1 MSKKDKGI
9 KLSPK
14 YGVNPC
20 IPICCW
26 CGKEKNE
33 IALLGKLKGD
43 AEAPR
48 NAVVDYE
55 PCEECQAKFNLGV
68 VLIEV
73 TKNQPNDNI
82 MPIQKQDGVS
92 LYPTFRYSVIKLEAA
107 KKLFDT
113 VKLENGSRLLI
124 EDKLYASLLNGGDD
138 NE

>member
-1 MSKKDKGI
+1 MSKKDNSI

-48 NAVVDYE
+48 NAVIDYE
-55 PCEECQAKFNLGV
+55 PCEECLVKFNLGV

-92 LYPTFRYSVIKLEAA
+92 IYPTFRYSVIKLEAA
-107 KKLFDT
+107 KKLFENET
-113 VKLENGSRLLI
+113 LINGSRLLI
-124 EDKLYASLLNGGDD
+124 EDNLYSRLVGDSD
-138 NE
+138 ER

>member
-9 KLSPK
+9 TLSPK
-14 YGVNPC
+14 HGVNPC

-48 NAVVDYE
+48 SAILDYE
-55 PCEECQAKFNLGV
+55 PCDYCLEKFKLGV

-73 TKNQPNDNI
+73 TDVQPSDKRPPISSQND
-82 MPIQKQDGVS
+82 MKV
-92 LYPTFRYSVIKLEAA
+92 YPTFRYSIIKLEAA

>member
-1 MSKKDKGI
+1 MSKKDKSI

-14 YGVNPC
+14 HGVNPC

-33 IALLGKLKGD
+33 IALLGKLKED

-48 NAVVDYE
+48 NAVLDYE
-55 PCEECQAKFNLGV
+55 PCEECQAKFNMGV

-73 TKNQPNDNI
+73 TKNQPNENV
-82 MPIQKQDGVS
+82 MPIQEQYGIP

-107 KKLFDT
+107 KRLFENET
-113 VKLENGSRLLI
+113 LINGSRLLI
-124 EDKLYASLLNGGDD
+124 EDNLYSELVGDK
-138 NE
+138 NV

>member
-92 LYPTFRYSVIKLEAA
+92 LYPTFRYSVIKLDAA

>member
-43 AEAPR
+43 AEAPI
-48 NAVVDYE
+48 NAVIDYE

-92 LYPTFRYSVIKLEAA
+92 IYPTFRYSVIKLEAA
-107 KKLFDT
+107 KKLFENET
-113 VKLENGSRLLI
+113 LINGSRLLI
-124 EDKLYASLLNGGDD
+124 EDNLYSRLVGDSD
-138 NE
+138 ER

>member
-1 MSKKDKGI
+1 MSKKDKCI

-33 IALLGKLKGD
+33 IALLGRLKGD

-48 NAVVDYE
+48 SSVLDFE
-55 PCEECQAKFNLGV
+55 PCDECEEKFKLGV
-68 VLIEV
+68 VLIEATEV
-73 TKNQPNDNI
+73 QPSDKRP
-82 MPIQKQDGVS
+82 PISSQNGMKV
-92 LYPTFRYSVIKLEAA
+92 YPTFRYSVIKLDAA
-107 KKLFDT
+107 KRLFDDG
-113 VKLENGSRLLI
+113 KLTNGSRLLI
-124 EDKLYASLLNGGDD
+124 EDELYSRLVGDD